1 MTIEDINY
9 LKANSIK
16 QSYTFLVDS
25 ESRNRS
31 INPSPSEYFI
41 EFSEPFKNV
50 IDIEVLDVTI
60 PKTMHNVDYNNNKL
74 YYYISQ
80 NGTNDL
86 QIDENGNYD
95 ESLFSFIEIPPG
107 DYKSLNFIETM
118 RSIFFDNN
126 IILDFKSVNSDIEL
140 TNTIF
145 FESTKPFVLD
155 MSRSTVASLLGFDEY
170 ASDKHSTKYEFKDYN
185 KINGCEKLFHSV
197 AQPNGSHSLVTPG
210 MMYLLNNKYILL
222 RCPEIENHLYRSL
235 AYSKYNLGLAKI
247 RINSYGFNE
256 EKTSFLKV
264 PLREFHPIGKLIK
277 LTIRFETPDGNL
289 YDFKGVN
296 HNMVLV
302 IYYYEPVQGKIFKN
316 SIINPEYKNNFIDYM
331 YKQEDQEGDSDEEND
346 LSRDD
351 IDVYKRIEQEYS
363 RSGIENKN
371 ATIAYKT
378 RRKYNNHKSLYNNI
392 YEKVSNLSSEN
403 DESEETTDDNYV
415 DSSQNSEEDVK

>member
-25 ESRNRS
+25 ESRDRS
-31 INPSPSEYFI
+31 INPSPSEYVI

-50 IDIEVLDVTI
+50 IGIEVLDVTI

-80 NGTNDL
+80 NGTNEL
-86 QIDENGNYD
+86 QIDENGNFD
-95 ESLFSFIEIPPG
+95 QSLFSFIEVPPG
-107 DYKSLNFIETM
+107 DYKSQNFIETM
-118 RSIFFDNN
+118 RQIFFDNS
-126 IILDFKSVNSDIEL
+126 IALDFKSVNTDIEL

-155 MSRSTVASLLGFDEY
+155 MTRSSIASLLGFDEY
-170 ASDKHSTKYEFKDYN
+170 TSDQHSTKYEFKDYN
-185 KINGCEKLFHSV
+185 KKKGCEKLFHSV
-197 AQPNGSHSLVTPG
+197 AQPNGSHSIITPG

-264 PLREFHPIGKLIK
+264 PLREFHPIGKLMK
-277 LTIRFETPDGNL
+277 LTIRFETPDGRL

-302 IYYYEPVQGKIFKN
+302 IYYYEPTQGKIFEN
-316 SIINPEYKNNFIDYM
+316 SIINPEYKGNFIDYM

-351 IDVYKRIEQEYS
+351 INVYKKIEQEYS

-378 RRKYNNHKSLYNNI
+378 RRKYEKHQSLYQNI
-392 YEKVSNLSSEN
+392 YEKVGNLSSTSEN
-403 DESEETTDDNYV
+403 EESEESSEETDN
-415 DSSQNSEEDVK
+415 SQNSEEDVE